1 MRILFVC
8 PPDIHAEGFDVATAR
23 RRRYLNYPPYGL
35 GLLAA
40 IAEEKGHEA
49 EILNL
54 QSAVLK
60 EAQTAETFDFAA
72 AWQKAIPA
80 RKPDLIALT
89 CMFSQTH
96 KSLQA
101 VSEHLASVF
110 PGVTQ
115 IAGGVHV
122 TNSLEQ
128 EETREKFVSDLPH
141 ISRFMRFEAEQE
153 FSAHLDGKKLLQGRL
168 PPTAADL
175 NRRPAWHLMDPRESS
190 RWGKVGAFYF
200 MLGDPVTATVLSNRG
215 CRAHCTF
222 CSVRNFNGE
231 GVRRRNVDAVVDEL
245 LLLQNEYGVEH
256 VMWLDDDF
264 LFDRRETMRLF
275 NDMVRRGWRGTWD
288 CSNGVIAAS
297 CTEELL
303 SGAVSSGCIGLILGM
318 ESGNTSILK
327 EIRKPGTVRHF
338 INAAQNLRR
347 FPTIHSRVFLMI
359 GFPNET
365 LRQMKDTLDVA
376 REMDL
381 DWYNIAPLQALP
393 NTPIYRAARPAV
405 DPTQIRFNSG
415 AYSRAVEKA
424 RGGRDLLSADFK
436 HAFDD
441 LDRVPTVAELDTIWA
456 YMNYHLNYA
465 RLEHETRPV
474 KLRMQQKYLEHICD
488 AIAPDN
494 AFAMH
499 FSRVVARK
507 LGEPE
512 RPEHTHRLREKL
524 KEPYWRARFDDFHLE
539 AA

>member
-1 MRILFVC
+1 MRIIFIL
-8 PPDIHAEGFDVATAR
+8 PPDIHAEGFDPATAK

-40 IAEEKGHEA
+40 IAEEKGHETK
-49 EILNL
+49 IVNL
-54 QSAVLK
+54 QSAVL
-60 EAQTAETFDFAA
+60 ESPDDFER
-72 AWQKAIPA
+72 AWQEKCDFDA
-80 RKPDLIALT
+80 PDLFALT

-96 KSLQA
+96 KSLQR
-101 VSEHLASVF
+101 VSEYLARRY
-110 PGVTQ
+110 PGVKQ
-115 IAGGVHV
+115 VAGGVHV
-122 TNSLEQ
+122 TNSLAQ
-128 EETREKFVSDLPH
+128 EETRAQFRADLPH
-141 ISRFMRFEAEQE
+141 ISKFFMYEAEQE
-153 FSAHLDGKKLLQGRL
+153 WAAYLDGRSLIQGRL
-168 PPTAADL
+168 QPSGEDL

-190 RWGKVGAFYF
+190 RWGKVGAFYC
-200 MLGDPVTATVLSNRG
+200 LLDGDPVCATVLSNRG

-231 GVRRRNVDAVVDEL
+231 GVRRRNVASVVDEL
-245 LLLQNEYGVEH
+245 LLLQERYGVQH

-275 NDMVRRGWRGTWD
+275 ETMVRRGWRGTWD

-303 SGAVSSGCIGLILGM
+303 AGATSSGCIGLILGM
-318 ESGNTSILK
+318 ESGNPSILK
-327 EIRKPGTVRHF
+327 DIKKPGTVRHF
-338 INAAQNLRR
+338 LRAAENLRK
-347 FPTIHSRVFLMI
+347 FPRVHARVFLMI

-365 LRQMKDTLDVA
+365 LRQIRDTLEVA

-393 NTPIYRAARPAV
+393 NTPIYRAARPAD

-424 RGGRDLLSADFK
+424 RGGRDLLSTDFK

-441 LDRVPTVAELDTIWA
+441 LDRVPTVAELDAIWA

-474 KLRMQQKYLEHICD
+474 KLKMQQKYVEHICD

-499 FSRVVARK
+499 YSRVLSRK
-507 LGEPE
+507 LGEPVTPKQTE
-512 RPEHTHRLREKL
+512 RLRAKL
-524 KEPYWRARFDDFHLE
+524 NDPYWRARFEDFQLE

>member
-1 MRILFVC
+1 MKILFIS

-49 EILNL
+49 QILNL

-60 EAQTAETFDFAA
+60 EAQTAKTFDFAA
-72 AWQKAIPA
+72 AWQKAVPEA
-80 RKPDLIALT
+80 KPDLIALT

-96 KSLQA
+96 RSLQA
-101 VSEHLASVF
+101 VSEHLARKF
-110 PGVTQ
+110 PGVPQ

-122 TNSLEQ
+122 TNSLVQ
-128 EETREKFVSDLPH
+128 PETKEKFISDLPH
-141 ISRFMRFEAEQE
+141 ISRFMLYEAESE
-153 FSAHLDGKKLLQGRL
+153 FSAFLDGRKLIQGRL
-168 PPTAADL
+168 PPSGADL
-175 NRRPAWHLMDPRESS
+175 DRRPAWHLMDPRESS

-275 NDMVRRGWRGTWD
+275 NEMVRRGWRGTWD

-297 CTEELL
+297 CSTDLL
-303 SGAVSSGCIGLILGM
+303 SGAVASGCIGIILGM
-318 ESGNTSILK
+318 ESGNSSILR
-327 EIRKPGTVRHF
+327 EIKKPGTVRHF
-338 INAAQNLRR
+338 LQAAEKLRQ
-347 FPTIHSRVFLMI
+347 FPTIHARVFLMI

-365 LRQMKDTLDVA
+365 LRQIKDTLDVA
-376 REMDL
+376 KEMDL

-393 NTPIYRAARPAV
+393 NTPIYRAANPQA
-405 DPTQIRFNSG
+405 DPTAIRFNSG

-424 RGGRDLLSADFK
+424 RGGRELLSTDFK

-465 RLEHETRPV
+465 RLDHETRPV
-474 KLRMQQKYLEHICD
+474 KLRMQQKYVEHICD

-499 FSRVVARK
+499 YSRVLSRK
-507 LGEPE
+507 LGEPVTE
-512 RPEHTHRLREKL
+512 RQTERLRKTL
-524 KEPYWRARFDDFHLE
+524 NDPYWRARFQDFQLE

>member
-40 IAEEKGHEA
+40 IAEEKGHEC

-60 EAQTAETFDFAA
+60 EAQTAETFDFAT

-101 VSEHLASVF
+101 VSEHLSRVF
-110 PGVTQ
+110 PGVAQ

-128 EETREKFVSDLPH
+128 PETREKFVSDLPH
-141 ISRFMRFEAEQE
+141 VSRFMRFEAEKE
-153 FSAHLDGKKLLQGRL
+153 FSAYLDGKKLLQGRI

-275 NDMVRRGWRGTWD
+275 NEMVRRGWRGTWD

-297 CTEELL
+297 CTSEILG
-303 SGAVSSGCIGLILGM
+303 GAAATGCIGLILGM
-318 ESGNTSILK
+318 ESGNPQILR

-338 INAAQNLRR
+338 LQAAENLRQ

-365 LRQMKDTLDVA
+365 LRQIKDTLDVA
-376 REMDL
+376 RDMDL

-393 NTPIYRAARPAV
+393 NTPIYRSARPAD
-405 DPTQIRFNSG
+405 DPTEIRFNSG
-415 AYSRAVEKA
+415 AYSRASEKA

-441 LDRVPTVAELDTIWA
+441 LDRVPAVAELDTIWA

-465 RLEHETRPV
+465 RLEHETRQV

-512 RPEHTHRLREKL
+512 RPEHIHRLREKL
-524 KEPYWRARFDDFHLE
+524 KEPYWRARFNDFHLE